1 MDSLIKLMKS
11 LNNKNKIFTDIVE
24 FNPNLGSVQD
34 RILTQ
39 NNVKKL
45 IQHV

>member
-1 MDSLIKLMKS
+1 MDSFIMLMKS

-39 NNVKKL
+39 NSVKKL
-45 IQHV
+45 IQYV